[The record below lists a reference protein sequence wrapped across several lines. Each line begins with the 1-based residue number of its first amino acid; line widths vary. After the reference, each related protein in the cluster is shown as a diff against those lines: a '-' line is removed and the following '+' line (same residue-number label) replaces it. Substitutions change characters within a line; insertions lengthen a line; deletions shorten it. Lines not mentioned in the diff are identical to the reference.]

1 MKIGIIA
8 AMEEELSLLLANL
21 LDAQEHQVLSKTY
34 YTGRFGKH
42 ELILVQSGVGKVM
55 SAMTVA
61 ILVEHFKAQAIIK
74 YRISRGS
81 RFTFSDWRCGGCR
94 SVSVS

>member
-42 ELILVQSGVGKVM
+42 EL
-55 SAMTVA
+55 
-61 ILVEHFKAQAIIK
+61 
-74 YRISRGS
+74 
-81 RFTFSDWRCGGCR
+81 
-94 SVSVS
+94 